1 MIAPRRSGRKT
12 MLVKTRLKINVAVS
26 VLTAVVIVLVLLQ
39 TFVRVNIAVQES
51 NIAGAIITC
60 AFERNTLRDD
70 YLRTGSPRAKK
81 QWFAKHQQMAGLL
94 KAASE
99 KFRDVEERKYIE
111 ALIKDNLST
120 GRIFTALVKNRE
132 KARSDP
138 ESAALSR
145 EAENR
150 LVSQM
155 RMRVY
160 DRTLYAVALVEGAR
174 ERRDSALWMAAW
186 AIACLSLIAAA
197 SAVANSWT
205 LSRTIAERIERLRVG
220 ASTIGGG
227 NLAYRIDTGD
237 GDEFAELSRAF
248 NAMTARLSAF
258 HLELKN
264 EIAERKGAEAGLRQS
279 EERFRTMANAIPQ
292 LAWVARAD
300 GFITWYNQRWY
311 EYTGMTPEQME
322 GWGWQQVHDPQQLP
336 GVLEKW
342 TRSIASGEPFEMI
355 FPLRGGDGQFR
366 QFLTRVRPLKGARG
380 EIVQWF
386 GTNTDVTELKRAED
400 ALRQFNEE
408 LEMRVAQRT
417 GELEETQMELEAQ
430 NAELQEAYQDQEL
443 QGAERIR
450 ILEELRQKE
459 QLLMQQS
466 RMAAMGE
473 MLMNISHQWRQPLNV
488 LGMEVQEL
496 GLAYRYGGFSEEMLD
511 GNIQKAMEIIQ
522 HLSRTISD
530 FQNFL
535 APDKVKATFRV
546 DEVLRKTVALMEDHF
561 QDQDIRIRV
570 SSQGDP
576 QINGYPGAYGQ
587 AVMNLLTNAKDAFL
601 ERGVTG
607 AVITVRSWVEKGRAV
622 ATIADNAGGIGE
634 EILGRIFD
642 AYFTTK
648 ELGKG
653 TGVGLFLAKTI
664 IEKNMGGRLLVR
676 NVGAGA
682 EFRIEV

>member
-39 TFVRVNIAVQES
+39 TFARVNGAVQES

-70 YLRTGSPRAKK
+70 YLRTGSERAKK
-81 QWFAKHQQMAGLL
+81 QWFAKHRQMGGLL

-99 KFRDVEERKYIE
+99 KFRDAEEKKNIE
-111 ALIKDNLST
+111 ALIKDNIST
-120 GRIFTALVKNRE
+120 GRIFTALVENRE

-138 ESAALSR
+138 ESAALAR

-160 DRTLYAVALVEGAR
+160 DRTLYAVALADGAR
-174 ERRDSALWMAAW
+174 ERRDCALWLAAW
-186 AIACLSLIAAA
+186 AIACLSLAAA
-197 SAVANSWT
+197 VAAVANSWT
-205 LSRTIAERIERLRVG
+205 LSRAITERIERLRVG

-248 NAMTARLSAF
+248 NAMTERLSTS
-258 HLELKN
+258 HLELES
-264 EIAERKGAEAGLRQS
+264 EIAERKGAEDELRQS

-292 LAWVARAD
+292 LAWVAWAD
-300 GFITWYNQRWY
+300 GFIYWYNQRWY

-322 GWGWQQVHDPQQLP
+322 GWGWQQVHDPQLLP
-336 GVLEKW
+336 GVMEQW
-342 TRSIASGEPFEMI
+342 TGSITSGEPFEMV

-366 QFLTRVRPLKGARG
+366 QFLTRVRPLKDAQG

-400 ALRQFNEE
+400 ALRQLNEE
-408 LEMRVAQRT
+408 LERRVAQRT
-417 GELEETQMELEAQ
+417 GELEETQVELEAQ
-430 NAELQEAYQDQEL
+430 NAELQEAYQDQEV
-443 QGAERIR
+443 QSAERIR

-496 GLAYRYGGFSEEMLD
+496 GLTYRYGGFNQEMLD
-511 GNIQKAMEIIQ
+511 GNIRKAMEIIQ

-535 APDKVKATFRV
+535 APDKVKAQFSV
-546 DEVLRKTVALMEDHF
+546 DEVIRKTVALMADHF
-561 QDQDIRIRV
+561 QDQGIQIQV
-570 SSQGDP
+570 SSLDDP

-601 ERGVTG
+601 ERGVAD
-607 AVITVRSWVEKGRAV
+607 AVITVHSWVEKGRTV
-622 ATIADNAGGIGE
+622 ATITDNAGGIRE